1 MYFFAWENPATKP
14 YLGSKVNR
22 AAGRIPV
29 NACGSVTID
38 VPMMRMPTY
47 RASGSDREECKDAKV
62 GDHPFPA
69 KVSPQ
74 RLGMGVLGANF
85 KVT

>member
-22 AAGRIPV
+22 VAGRVIV

-47 RASGSDREECKDAKV
+47 RASGSDREECELREGRCPSVIPSLWGKTTLQSTKTT
-62 GDHPFPA
+62 
-69 KVSPQ
+69 
-74 RLGMGVLGANF
+74 LGSI
-85 KVT
+85 

>member
-22 AAGRIPV
+22 AAGRVIV

-47 RASGSDREECKDAKV
+47 SWPHTHSIRGATLNLFQKTW
-62 GDHPFPA
+62 
-69 KVSPQ
+69 
-74 RLGMGVLGANF
+74 VLGSGYWYS
-85 KVT
+85 